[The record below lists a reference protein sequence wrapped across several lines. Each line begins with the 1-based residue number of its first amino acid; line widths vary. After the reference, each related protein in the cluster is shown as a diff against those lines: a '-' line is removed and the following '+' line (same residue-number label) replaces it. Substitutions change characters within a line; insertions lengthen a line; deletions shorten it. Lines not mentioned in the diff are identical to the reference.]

1 MAELK
6 PCPFC
11 GFSAEYHATSEG
23 PGHSEGYVRCQRGCC
38 EQTRSRHRVN
48 AIRAW
53 NHRKDLLGATR
64 DKCVFVEDVLDLL
77 ERNRAYMTDVG
88 YIHAKSAVL
97 EALEIDHSE

>member
-1 MAELK
+1 MDNLK

-11 GFSAEYHATSEG
+11 GFTAEYRATSEG

-38 EQTRSRHRVN
+38 EQTQTRYRVN

-53 NHRKDLLGATR
+53 NHRKDLLSATR
-64 DKCVFVEDVLDLL
+64 DKSVLVKDVLELL

-97 EALEIDHSE
+97 EALEMNNE